1 MEQQAKNYKIPDIA
15 LPVLLLLWA
24 LVGINQGVDLSDSS
38 YSLTNYLFFREL
50 EGSWL
55 YATFLANAAGYLLVM
70 LTGGKVLLM
79 NAVGAGIIAI
89 TAIIVYYGMKEYIPR
104 SILFLGEVIAIGLC
118 WCPRVIL
125 YNYLTYLLLA
135 AASIILY
142 KAVLNEKKWLF
153 FGAGILLGLNVFV
166 RASNLTEA
174 ALIVVVWYGAFIN
187 KKSLDENAQFSVLKQ
202 TGLCIAGYLAGLL
215 AGMVLMILTCGI
227 DGYTEMLNWMYS
239 LLTSGDDAG
248 GYSIGEM
255 IGTIIENYVGNLR
268 WFALMLLGTLMGT
281 VMFSVKKESFLIIK
295 RILYMMGIV
304 LLAVYF
310 YRNGVFTTQYYKTGS
325 IYCFSVLFFIIEF
338 ILLGILL
345 FHKQGT
351 REDKLLALLTVL
363 ILLIT
368 PIGSNNHLYTCINNM
383 FLLAPV
389 GLYAGYRIY
398 GFYHEKSWLFPCSTM
413 CAALAAGLLIQSA
426 IFHSCFVFR
435 DGEDGIPRDTVVAEN
450 GHYDYYAGMR
460 TGREHADAMEG
471 LIEYVGAHF
480 NGEEK
485 LILYGNIPGVSYL
498 LQMPTAVT
506 TSWPDLD
513 SFSAEKFAEELEAL
527 NADLKVPADIGHDN
541 ENGKWPVVILSPEI
555 AAVVTE
561 DAEGMALLGVDM
573 ESYRENEKI
582 AALSEYI
589 LSNGYGE
596 TYSNTEFVV
605 FEK

>member
-1 MEQQAKNYKIPDIA
+1 MEQHPKKYIILDIA
-15 LPVLLLLWA
+15 FPVFLLFWA
-24 LVGINQGVDLSDSS
+24 LAGINQGADLSDTS
-38 YSLTNYLFFREL
+38 YSLANYLFFREL

-55 YATFLANAAGYLLVM
+55 YATFLANAVGYLFVL
-70 LTGGKVLLM
+70 LTGGKVILM
-79 NAVGAGIIAI
+79 NVAGAGIIAI
-89 TAIIVYYGMKEYIPR
+89 TAIIIYYGMKDYIPR
-104 SILFLGEVIAIGLC
+104 SILFFGEVIAIGLC
-118 WCPRVIL
+118 WCPKVIL

-135 AASIILY
+135 AASVILY
-142 KAVLNEKKWLF
+142 KAVLNGKKRLF
-153 FGAGILLGLNVFV
+153 FAAGILLGLNVFV

-187 KKSLDENAQFSVLKQ
+187 KKFLDENAQFSVLKQ

-215 AGMVLMILTCGI
+215 AGMILMIITCGTG
-227 DGYTEMLNWMYS
+227 GYAEMINWMYS
-239 LLTSGDDAG
+239 LLTSGDQAG

-255 IGTIIENYVGNLR
+255 LGTIIENYVGNLR

-281 VMFSVKKESFLIIK
+281 VMFSIKKDSFLIIK
-295 RILYMMGIV
+295 RILYIMGIG

-310 YRNGVFTTQYYKTGS
+310 YRNGVFTTEYYKTGS
-325 IYCFSVLFFIIEF
+325 IYCFSVLFFITEF
-338 ILLGILL
+338 ILLIILL

-351 REDKLLALLTVL
+351 REDKLLALMTVI

-368 PIGSNNHLYTCINNM
+368 PIGSNNHLFTCINNM

-389 GLYAGYRIY
+389 GLYGGYRIY
-398 GFYHEKSWLFPCSTM
+398 GFYHEKSWLFPCSAM
-413 CAALAAGLLIQSA
+413 CVALAAGLLIQSA
-426 IFHSCFVFR
+426 FFHFIFVFR
-435 DGEDGIPRDTVVAEN
+435 DGEDGTARDTLIAEN
-450 GHYDYYAGMR
+450 GHYDCYEGMK

-471 LIEYVGAHF
+471 LIEYSGAHF

-498 LQMPTAVT
+498 LQMPAAIS

-513 SFSAEKFAEELEAL
+513 SFSAEKFAEELSAL
-527 NADLKVPADIGHDN
+527 SADFEDRAETAYEN
-541 ENGKWPVVILSPEI
+541 ESGRWPVVILSPEI

-561 DAEGMALLGVDM
+561 DDEGMAFFDIDA

-582 AALSEYI
+582 TALSEYI
-589 LSNGYGE
+589 LSNGYLE
-596 TYSNTEFVV
+596 TYSNAEFVV